1 MENGRSLKSLVLF
14 ILLIFFM
21 TGCYIS
27 FGEIDE
33 IDIPYWMQGAW
44 SVFLDDNQPHDDI
57 SLFVIDG
64 NSIVIKS
71 NTHGEHDLVAE
82 VRNNGGF
89 DTEYEKSY
97 ELNFYSGPNLIRY
110 VFTFVDNSI
119 IHFYT
124 SDDNYLILRENERL

>member
-1 MENGRSLKSLVLF
+1 MEKGRRLKSLVLF
-14 ILLIFFM
+14 ILLVFAM

-44 SVFLDDNQPHDDI
+44 SVFHDNNQPHDDI
-57 SLFVIDG
+57 SL
-64 NSIVIKS
+64 IVITDTSILIRS
-71 NTHGEHDLVAE
+71 NTQGEHDLIAE

-97 ELNFYSGPNLIRY
+97 ELNFYSGSNLIRY
-110 VFTFVDNSI
+110 VFTFVDNGT

-124 SDDNYLILRENERL
+124 SDDNYLILRENVSL